1 MEPPSLGAAIDW
13 MCWAVHEALDG
24 WALLRILQTCQG
36 ARRSAWVHKITQ
48 AKQGLLALLHYIRS
62 AHLVMPGFDF
72 EAFGSAL
79 LVSQLYRLESRSIC
93 IHPPSI
99 MRDCFVN
106 GTPGKLR
113 AWMRQHR
120 ALRAMDAVSALHAM
134 NRKEQHKPEFVHFIN
149 TLRRGS
155 ATFHFSPAYV
165 EKIGDE
171 LDAEDFWG
179 IGRNMEPVRG
189 ECYEAGLIVCFH
201 YQAFAVA
208 LCFREFRPPDLPPWL
223 WP

>member
-36 ARRSAWVHKITQ
+36 ARRSAWVPKITQ
-48 AKQGLLALLHYIRS
+48 AKQGLLALLHFIRS

-134 NRKEQHKPEFVHFIN
+134 NRKEQRKPEF
-149 TLRRGS
+149 
-155 ATFHFSPAYV
+155 
-165 EKIGDE
+165 
-171 LDAEDFWG
+171 
-179 IGRNMEPVRG
+179 
-189 ECYEAGLIVCFH
+189 
-201 YQAFAVA
+201 
-208 LCFREFRPPDLPPWL
+208 DLPL
-223 WP
+223 LTGVCGEDRR